1 MVFFLLRLALWQMPE
16 LGRGLGGE
24 GQTSTLVLLCVDSPL
39 LCFINSG
46 SFYPFVFLFVFIKFI
61 KVNFLDSL
69 KVKIMFLHVSLAP
82 GACRLHLTRGKF
94 SRWLKT
100 VRIGRERGTEILKCH
115 VFIKS
120 GPFSTLVLL
129 CDPFFTL

>member
-1 MVFFLLRLALWQMPE
+1 MPE

-61 KVNFLDSL
+61 KNKFLGLIDSQNHVFACFSGTRCLQITSNTREIL
-69 KVKIMFLHVSLAP
+69 KVVKD
-82 GACRLHLTRGKF
+82 
-94 SRWLKT
+94 
-100 VRIGRERGTEILKCH
+100 RIGRERGTEIPKCH

-129 CDPFFTL
+129 YDPFFTL